1 MSSHETSNNV
11 LNVKL
16 ELAKITMQQSQVL
29 IQESYIKTMVNQT
42 KTNGKKHLK
51 KDLYECLP

>member
-16 ELAKITMQQSQVL
+16 ELAKIAMQQSQVL
-29 IQESYIKTMVNQT
+29 IKEFYKKNMVNQT
-42 KTNGKKHLK
+42 KTNGKKHFK